1 MPEFASRQE
10 QQKLSK
16 NGLATPLFLCT
27 SGRIPRPSSRHLHWM
42 PPPWPSFPRC
52 SRQKLHR
59 LSGSLDGSPSEPSLS
74 TREPDRPRRR
84 RPHDNHRR
92 WLTLAPPRPPS
103 AAVSSLHTAALSHDA
118 RPAAANTQEAACS
131 AAHAGRDCSTSVAVV
146 RPEGAGGDASGRW
159 PFVHAALARPT
170 VGP

>member
-1 MPEFASRQE
+1 M
-10 QQKLSK
+10 SK

-27 SGRIPRPSSRHLHWM
+27 SGRIPRHSSRRLHWT

-52 SRQKLHR
+52 SRQKLHW
-59 LSGSLDGSPSEPSLS
+59 LSASLDGSSSEPSLS
-74 TREPDRPRRR
+74 TREPDRPQRRR

-118 RPAAANTQEAACS
+118 RPAAANTQEAARS
-131 AAHAGRDCSTSVAVV
+131 VAHAGRDCSTSVAVV
-146 RPEGAGGDASGRW
+146 RPEGPGGDASGRW
-159 PFVHAALARPT
+159 PFGHAALARPAA
-170 VGP
+170 GP